1 MGRTLRAGSTKK
13 RRHLARWVIGS
24 GTSFGGFALARTR
37 YRQAVAPEESASAIP
52 AWRELF
58 AGGLAR
64 TTVGLLLMEGLVAV
78 QVLVTVAVLPAVVSD
93 LGGVRLF
100 GAALSSSQVAT
111 VIVLPFTPRLVT
123 RWGLRGAFYASLG
136 AFVAGSLVV
145 ISAPTAWLFVFGLAV
160 QGAGSGAQYALLLAV
175 FTRRYSLRLRPRM
188 YAALAVAWA
197 LPGLLGPAY
206 GGFVASTLG
215 WRWAFALI
223 LPLVV
228 PAVWMLHPSLIE
240 PEGRDEPLDEVSPA
254 TTPVLI
260 VFAVSMLA
268 LLAALTAS
276 GPWGALLVLPFAIAA
291 VAALTRILPP
301 GTFTARRGLP
311 AVIASGF
318 LANAAFYSVD
328 GFLPAYLTR
337 VAGLTLTVAA
347 LVVTC
352 GTLAWTIGTWA
363 QARLASNWPIARIAT
378 LGEALMLLGVGAVI
392 AGVLSSSAIVV
403 YIAWGVAALGMGMTY
418 PAIGV
423 LATEVASGGDEV
435 TTLAQYQLGDVLG
448 SAFGPAVVGIAVTT
462 AASRGLHLRDGLL
475 IGFSATCAIVFAALF
490 VSTRL
495 PATSSTR
502 AAPHPAPI
510 GRGDPDTLPSRP
522 DARHQP

>member
-1 MGRTLRAGSTKK
+1 MAQEE
-13 RRHLARWVIGS
+13 V
-24 GTSFGGFALARTR
+24 
-37 YRQAVAPEESASAIP
+37 ESAVP
-52 AWRELF
+52 TWRELF

-64 TTVGLLLMEGLVAV
+64 TTLGLLLMEGLVAV

-93 LGGVRLF
+93 LGGVRLY
-100 GAALSSSQVAT
+100 GPALSASQVAT
-111 VIVLPFTPRLVT
+111 VIVLPFTPRLVM
-123 RWGLRGAFYASLG
+123 RWGLRGAFYVSLG

-145 ISAPTAWLFVFGLAV
+145 ITAPQAWVFVAGLV
-160 QGAGSGAQYALLLAV
+160 IQGAGAGAQYALLLAV
-175 FTRRYSLRLRPRM
+175 FTRRYPLRLRPRM

-197 LPGLLGPAY
+197 VPGLLGPAY
-206 GGFVASTLG
+206 AGAVASTLG

-228 PAVWMLHPSLIE
+228 PAVWMLNPSLTE
-240 PEGRDEPLDEVSPA
+240 PRSRDDQPSEVSSA
-254 TTPVLI
+254 TTPVLV
-260 VFAVSMLA
+260 VFAASMLA

-276 GPWGALLVLPFAIAA
+276 GRVGVLLVLPMAIVA
-291 VAALTRILPP
+291 VAALTRILPG
-301 GTFTARRGLP
+301 GTFVARRGLP

-318 LANAAFYSVD
+318 LANAAFYSVE

-352 GTLAWTIGTWA
+352 GVLSWTVGTWA
-363 QARLASNWPIARIAT
+363 QSWLANRWTIARIASF
-378 LGEALMLLGVGAVI
+378 GEALMLLGVGGVI
-392 AGVLSSSAIVV
+392 AGVGFGVAIVV
-403 YIAWGVAALGMGMTY
+403 YVAWALAALGMGMTY

-423 LATEVASGGDEV
+423 LATDMASSGDEV

-448 SAFGPAVVGIAVTT
+448 SAFGPALVGIAVTAT
-462 AASRGLHLRDGLL
+462 ASRSVDLQDGLL
-475 IGFSATCAIVFAALF
+475 LGFSATCVLVLAALF

-502 AAPHPAPI
+502 AAPQPPPI
-510 GRGDPDTLPSRP
+510 GRSDRDPFSRP
-522 DARHQP
+522 TDARHESR

>member
-1 MGRTLRAGSTKK
+1 MAT
-13 RRHLARWVIGS
+13 
-24 GTSFGGFALARTR
+24 
-37 YRQAVAPEESASAIP
+37 EESTSAIP

-58 AGGLAR
+58 ADGLAR
-64 TTVGLLLMEGLVAV
+64 TTVGLLLMESLVAV

-93 LGGVRLF
+93 LGGVRLY
-100 GAALSSSQVAT
+100 GAALSSAQVAT
-111 VIVLPFTPRLVT
+111 VIVLPFTPRLVR
-123 RWGLRGAFYASLG
+123 RWGLRGAFYASLC
-136 AFVAGSLVV
+136 AFVSGSLVV
-145 ISAPTAWLFVFGLAV
+145 VFAPTAWVFVAGLFV

-175 FTRRYSLRLRPRM
+175 FTRRYPLRLRPRM

-223 LPLVV
+223 LPLVI
-228 PAVWMLHPSLIE
+228 PAVWMLHPSLTE
-240 PEGRDEPLDEVSPA
+240 PQRLDSPSGEVSPA
-254 TTPVLI
+254 PTSVLI

-268 LLAALTAS
+268 LLTALTAS
-276 GPWGALLVLPFAIAA
+276 GLVGALLVLPFAVAA
-291 VAALTRILPP
+291 VAALTRILPK

-311 AVIASGF
+311 AVVASGF

-328 GFLPAYLTR
+328 GFLPVYLTR

-352 GTLAWTIGTWA
+352 GTLTWTLGTWA
-363 QARLASNWPIARIAT
+363 QARLANSWPIARIAT
-378 LGEALMLLGVGAVI
+378 LGEAVLLLGVGGVI
-392 AGVLSSSAIVV
+392 AGVISSTAIVV
-403 YIAWGVAALGMGMTY
+403 YVAWGVAALGMGMTY

-435 TTLAQYQLGDVLG
+435 TTLTQYQLGDVLG
-448 SAFGPAVVGIAVTT
+448 SACGPALVGIAVT
-462 AASRGLHLRDGLL
+462 AAAARGLHLQDGLL
-475 IGFSATCAIVFAALF
+475 IGFCATCVIVLSALF
-490 VSTRL
+490 ASVRL

-502 AAPHPAPI
+502 GAAPSSPTGREHRDPLPA
-510 GRGDPDTLPSRP
+510 RP
-522 DARHQP
+522 DARHPQG

>member
-1 MGRTLRAGSTKK
+1 
-13 RRHLARWVIGS
+13 
-24 GTSFGGFALARTR
+24 
-37 YRQAVAPEESASAIP
+37 
-52 AWRELF
+52 
-58 AGGLAR
+58 
-64 TTVGLLLMEGLVAV
+64 MEGLVAV
-78 QVLVTVAVLPAVVSD
+78 QVLVTIAVLPAVVSD

-111 VIVLPFTPRLVT
+111 VIVLPFTPRLVA

-136 AFVAGSLVV
+136 AFVAGSLIV
-145 ISAPTAWLFVFGLAV
+145 ISAPAAWVIVAGLVV

-175 FTRRYSLRLRPRM
+175 FTRSYPLRLRPRM

-228 PAVWMLHPSLIE
+228 PAVWMLHPSLTE
-240 PEGRDEPLDEVSPA
+240 PEGRDAPPGEVKPA
-254 TTPVLI
+254 TTSVLI

-268 LLAALTAS
+268 LLTALTAS
-276 GPWGALLVLPFAIAA
+276 GRWGALLFLPFAVAA
-291 VAALTRILPP
+291 VAALTRILPN
-301 GTFTARRGLP
+301 GTFAARRGLP
-311 AVIASGF
+311 AVVASGF
-318 LANAAFYSVD
+318 LANAAFFSVD

-337 VAGLTLTVAA
+337 VAGLSLTVAA

-352 GTLAWTIGTWA
+352 GTLTWTIGSWA
-363 QARLASNWPIARIAT
+363 QARMANGWPMARIAI
-378 LGEALMLLGVGAVI
+378 LGEALLLLGVGGVI
-392 AGVLSSSAIVV
+392 AGVASSAAIVV
-403 YIAWGVAALGMGMTY
+403 YVAWGVGALGMGMTY

-423 LATEVASGGDEV
+423 LATEMASGGDEV

-462 AASRGLHLRDGLL
+462 AASRGLDLRDGLL
-475 IGFSATCAIVFAALF
+475 IGFSATCAIVLAALF
-490 VSTRL
+490 AAVRL

-502 AAPHPAPI
+502 AASQPPSIGPPSIGLGDADIAP
-510 GRGDPDTLPSRP
+510 GRP
-522 DARHQP
+522 DARPRPR

>member
-1 MGRTLRAGSTKK
+1 MQSVPSGVVRGR
-13 RRHLARWVIGS
+13 
-24 GTSFGGFALARTR
+24 
-37 YRQAVAPEESASAIP
+37 SASAIP

-64 TTVGLLLMEGLVAV
+64 TTAGLLLMEGLVAV
-78 QVLVTVAVLPAVVSD
+78 QVLVTIAVLPAVVSD

-111 VIVLPFTPRLVT
+111 VIVLPFTPRLVAT
-123 RWGLRGAFYASLG
+123 WGLRGAFYASLG
-136 AFVAGSLVV
+136 AFVAGSLIV
-145 ISAPTAWLFVFGLAV
+145 ISAPAAWVVVAGLVV

-175 FTRRYSLRLRPRM
+175 FTRTYPLRLRPRM

-228 PAVWMLHPSLIE
+228 PAVWMLHPSLTE
-240 PEGRDEPLDEVSPA
+240 PEGRDAPSDAAGPA
-254 TTPVLI
+254 TTSVLI
-260 VFAVSMLA
+260 LFAVSMLA
-268 LLAALTAS
+268 LLTALTAS
-276 GPWGALLVLPFAIAA
+276 GRFGVLLFLPFAVTA
-291 VAALTRILPP
+291 VAALTRILPK
-301 GTFTARRGLP
+301 GTFRARRGLP

-328 GFLPAYLTR
+328 GLLPAYLTR

-352 GTLAWTIGTWA
+352 GTLTWTIGTWA
-363 QARLASNWPIARIAT
+363 QARLANSWPMARIAT
-378 LGEALMLLGVGAVI
+378 LGEALMLLGVGGVI
-392 AGVLSSSAIVV
+392 AGVAGSAAILV
-403 YIAWGVAALGMGMTY
+403 YVAWGVGALGMGMTY

-448 SAFGPAVVGIAVTT
+448 SAFGPAVVGIAVTIT
-462 AASRGLHLRDGLL
+462 ASQGRHLEDGLL
-475 IGFSATCAIVFAALF
+475 IGFSGTCAIVLAALF
-490 VSTRL
+490 VSGRL
-495 PATSSTR
+495 PRTSSNHASPYPPTIR
-502 AAPHPAPI
+502 
-510 GRGDPDTLPSRP
+510 RGEQDTLPGR
-522 DARHQP
+522 

>member
-1 MGRTLRAGSTKK
+1 
-13 RRHLARWVIGS
+13 
-24 GTSFGGFALARTR
+24 
-37 YRQAVAPEESASAIP
+37 VAHEESASANP

-64 TTVGLLLMEGLVAV
+64 TSVGLLLMEGLVAV

-100 GAALSSSQVAT
+100 GAALSASQVAT
-111 VIVLPFTPRLVT
+111 VIVLPFTPRLVA
-123 RWGLRGAFYASLG
+123 RWGLRRAFYASLG
-136 AFVAGSLVV
+136 AFVTGSLVV
-145 ISAPTAWLFVFGLAV
+145 ISAPAAWVFVAGLFV
-160 QGAGSGAQYALLLAV
+160 QGGGSGAQYALLLAV
-175 FTRRYSLRLRPRM
+175 FTRRYPLRLRPRM

-228 PAVWMLHPSLIE
+228 PAVWMLHPSLTE
-240 PEGRDEPLDEVSPA
+240 SEGHDESSHEVSPA
-254 TTPVLI
+254 TTTVLV
-260 VFAVSMLA
+260 VFALSMLA

-276 GPWGALLVLPFAIAA
+276 GRLAALLVLPFA
-291 VAALTRILPP
+291 VAALATLVRILPK
-301 GTFTARRGLP
+301 GSFVAGRGLP

-318 LANAAFYSVD
+318 LATAAFYSVD
-328 GFLPAYLTR
+328 GFLPVYLTR
-337 VAGLTLTVAA
+337 VAGLPLTVAA

-363 QARLASNWPIARIAT
+363 QARLANSWPIARIAT
-378 LGEALMLLGVGAVI
+378 LGEVLMLLGV
-392 AGVLSSSAIVV
+392 AGVIIGVATGSAIVV
-403 YIAWGVAALGMGMTY
+403 YVGWAVAPLGMGMTY

-448 SAFGPAVVGIAVTT
+448 SAFGPALVGIAVTT
-462 AASRGLHLRDGLL
+462 AAARGLHLQDGLL
-475 IGFSATCAIVFAALF
+475 IGFSATCAIVVAALF
-490 VSTRL
+490 ASTRL
-495 PATSSTR
+495 PATSSSTR
-502 AAPHPAPI
+502 AEAHPSPV
-510 GRGDPDTLPSRP
+510 GRGDHDSRRGP
-522 DARHQP
+522 

>member
-1 MGRTLRAGSTKK
+1 
-13 RRHLARWVIGS
+13 
-24 GTSFGGFALARTR
+24 
-37 YRQAVAPEESASAIP
+37 VAPAESAAP

-78 QVLVTVAVLPAVVSD
+78 QVLVTIAVLPAVVSD

-136 AFVAGSLVV
+136 TFVVGSLVV
-145 ISAPTAWLFVFGLAV
+145 ISAPTSWVFVAGLFLE
-160 QGAGSGAQYALLLAV
+160 GAGAGAQYALLLAI
-175 FTRRYSLRLRPRM
+175 FTRRYPLRLRPRM

-197 LPGLLGPAY
+197 VPGLLGPAY
-206 GGFVASTLG
+206 GGLVASTLG
-215 WRWAFALI
+215 WRWAFALL

-228 PAVWMLHPSLIE
+228 PAVWMLHPSLID
-240 PEGRDEPLDEVSPA
+240 PEETDEREEQSSPA
-254 TTPVLI
+254 STTVLV

-276 GPWGALLVLPFAIAA
+276 VPVGALLAMPFA
-291 VAALTRILPP
+291 VAAVVALARILPR
-301 GTFTARRGLP
+301 GTFRAARGLP

-337 VAGLTLTVAA
+337 VAGLSLTVAA

-352 GTLAWTIGTWA
+352 GTLAWTLGTWV
-363 QARLASNWPIARIAT
+363 QARLANRWPIARIAT
-378 LGEALMLLGVGAVI
+378 LGEALLLLGVVGVI
-392 AGVLSSSAIVV
+392 LGVATGTAIVV
-403 YIAWGVAALGMGMTY
+403 YVAWGVGALGMGMTY

-423 LATEVASGGDEV
+423 LATEMASGGDEV

-448 SAFGPAVVGIAVTT
+448 SAFGPAVVGIAVTI
-462 AASRGLHLRDGLL
+462 AASPGLHLQDGLL
-475 IGFSATCAIVFAALF
+475 IGFGATCAIVIAALF
-490 VSTRL
+490 VSGRL
-495 PATSSTR
+495 PGTSSNRVSPYPPT
-502 AAPHPAPI
+502 I
-510 GRGDPDTLPSRP
+510 GRGERDTHLNR
-522 DARHQP
+522 

>member
-1 MGRTLRAGSTKK
+1 MRDAQSVPSGVAQRETAST
-13 RRHLARWVIGS
+13 
-24 GTSFGGFALARTR
+24 
-37 YRQAVAPEESASAIP
+37 IP

-58 AGGLAR
+58 ADGLAR

-93 LGGVRLF
+93 LGSVRLF

-123 RWGLRGAFYASLG
+123 RWGLRGAFYASLA
-136 AFVAGSLVV
+136 AFGAGSLVV
-145 ISAPTAWLFVFGLAV
+145 ISAPASWVFVAGLFV
-160 QGAGSGAQYALLLAV
+160 QGAGSGAQYALLLAL
-175 FTRRYSLRLRPRM
+175 FTRRYPLRLRPRM

-228 PAVWMLHPSLIE
+228 PAVWMLHPSLTE
-240 PEGRDEPLDEVSPA
+240 PGGPDERSDEVPLPTS
-254 TTPVLI
+254 VLV

-268 LLAALTAS
+268 LLTALTAS
-276 GPWGALLVLPFAIAA
+276 GLLGALLVVPFAVAA
-291 VAALTRILPP
+291 VAALTRILPR

-318 LANAAFYSVD
+318 LTSAAFFSVD

-337 VAGLTLTVAA
+337 VAGLRLTVAA

-352 GTLAWTIGTWA
+352 GTLAWTIGSWA
-363 QARLASNWPIARIAT
+363 QARLANSWPIARVAV
-378 LGEALMLLGVGAVI
+378 LGETLLLLGVGGVI
-392 AGVLSSSAIVV
+392 AGVAIDAAIIV
-403 YIAWGVAALGMGMTY
+403 YLAWGVAACGMGMTY

-423 LATEVASGGDEV
+423 LATEVASGGAEV

-448 SAFGPAVVGIAVTT
+448 SAFGPALVGIAVTT
-462 AASRGLHLRDGLL
+462 ATFRGLHLQDGLL
-475 IGFSATCAIVFAALF
+475 IGFSTTCAIVLAALF
-490 VSTRL
+490 ASARL
-495 PATSSTR
+495 PATSSR
-502 AAPHPAPI
+502 RPAPHPRSI
-510 GRGDPDTLPSRP
+510 G
-522 DARHQP
+522 

>member
-1 MGRTLRAGSTKK
+1 MAS
-13 RRHLARWVIGS
+13 A
-24 GTSFGGFALARTR
+24 
-37 YRQAVAPEESASAIP
+37 ESAARLP

-78 QVLVTVAVLPAVVSD
+78 QVLVTIAVLPAVVSD

-111 VIVLPFTPRLVT
+111 VIVLPFTPRLVS
-123 RWGLRGAFYASLG
+123 RWGLMGAFYVSLST
-136 AFVAGSLVV
+136 FVVGSLVV
-145 ISAPTAWLFVFGLAV
+145 ISAPTSWVFVAGLFLE
-160 QGAGSGAQYALLLAV
+160 GAGAGAQYALLLAI
-175 FTRRYSLRLRPRM
+175 FTRRYPLRLRPRM

-197 LPGLLGPAY
+197 VPGLLGPAY
-206 GGFVASTLG
+206 GGVVASTLG
-215 WRWAFALI
+215 WRWAFALL
-223 LPLVV
+223 LPLVG
-228 PAVWMLHPSLIE
+228 PAVWMLHPSLTNPGETDE
-240 PEGRDEPLDEVSPA
+240 PERQSSPA
-254 TTPVLI
+254 STTVLL
-260 VFAVSMLA
+260 VFATSMLA

-276 GPWGALLVLPFAIAA
+276 VPVGALLVVPFAVAA
-291 VAALTRILPP
+291 VIALTRILPR
-301 GTFTARRGLP
+301 GTFRAGRGLP

-352 GTLAWTIGTWA
+352 GTLAWTAGTWA
-363 QARLASNWPIARIAT
+363 QARLANSWPIARIAT
-378 LGEALMLLGVGAVI
+378 LGEVLLLLGVGGVI
-392 AGVLSSSAIVV
+392 VGVATGTAILV
-403 YIAWGVAALGMGMTY
+403 YVAWGVGALGMGMTY

-423 LATEVASGGDEV
+423 LATEMASGGDEV

-462 AASRGLHLRDGLL
+462 AASGGLNLQDGLL
-475 IGFSATCAIVFAALF
+475 IGFSATCAIVLAALF
-490 VSTRL
+490 ASGRL
-495 PATSSTR
+495 PSTSSNQASPYPPT
-502 AAPHPAPI
+502 I
-510 GRGDPDTLPSRP
+510 GRAERDTLPSP
-522 DARHQP
+522 

>member
-1 MGRTLRAGSTKK
+1 V
-13 RRHLARWVIGS
+13 ARGN
-24 GTSFGGFALARTR
+24 G
-37 YRQAVAPEESASAIP
+37 ASAIP
-52 AWRELF
+52 ARRELF
-58 AGGLAR
+58 ARGLAR
-64 TTVGLLLMEGLVAV
+64 TSVGLLLMEGLVAV

-111 VIVLPFTPRLVT
+111 VIVLPFTPRLVA
-123 RWGLRGAFYASLG
+123 RWGLRGAFYVSLG
-136 AFVAGSLVV
+136 AFVAGSLLV
-145 ISAPTAWLFVFGLAV
+145 ISARTAEEIVAGFVV

-175 FTRRYSLRLRPRM
+175 FTRRYPLRLRPQM

-197 LPGLLGPAY
+197 FPGLLGPAY

-228 PAVWMLHPSLIE
+228 PAVWMLHPSLVE
-240 PEGRDEPLDEVSPA
+240 PEDRAAHSDEVSPV

-268 LLAALTAS
+268 LLTALTAS
-276 GPWGALLVLPFAIAA
+276 GRLGALLVLPFAVAA
-291 VAALTRILPP
+291 LVALTRILPK
-301 GTFTARRGLP
+301 GTFAARRGLP

-352 GTLAWTIGTWA
+352 GTLTWTIGTWA
-363 QARLASNWPIARIAT
+363 QARLANSWPIARIAT
-378 LGEALMLLGVGAVI
+378 LGEALMLLGVGGVI
-392 AGVLSSSAIVV
+392 AGVASGVTIVV
-403 YIAWGVAALGMGMTY
+403 YVAWGVAALGMGMTY

-423 LATEVASGGDEV
+423 LATEMAAGGDEV

-462 AASRGLHLRDGLL
+462 AAARDLQLQDGLL
-475 IGFSATCAIVFAALF
+475 IGFSATCAIVLASLVTSA
-490 VSTRL
+490 RL
-495 PATSSTR
+495 PRTSSAP
-502 AAPHPAPI
+502 AASQPSPI
-510 GRGDPDTLPSRP
+510 GRGESDTLSSGPDTRHRP
-522 DARHQP
+522 R

>member
-1 MGRTLRAGSTKK
+1 
-13 RRHLARWVIGS
+13 
-24 GTSFGGFALARTR
+24 
-37 YRQAVAPEESASAIP
+37 VAQEESASAPP

-64 TTVGLLLMEGLVAV
+64 TTVGLLLMESLVAV

-93 LGGVRLF
+93 LGSVRLF

-111 VIVLPFTPRLVT
+111 VVVLPFTPRLVT
-123 RWGLRGAFYASLG
+123 AWGLRGAFYASVG
-136 AFVAGSLVV
+136 GFVAGSLVV
-145 ISAPTAWLFVFGLAV
+145 IFAPGSWLFVAGLAV

-175 FTRRYSLRLRPRM
+175 FTRRFPLRLRPRM

-228 PAVWMLHPSLIE
+228 PAVWMLHPSLTE
-240 PEGRDEPLDEVSPA
+240 PDGHDRPSDEVGPA
-254 TTPVLI
+254 TTSVLV

-276 GPWGALLVLPFAIAA
+276 GRLGALLVLPFAVAA
-291 VAALTRILPP
+291 VAALTRILPK

-347 LVVTC
+347 LVITC
-352 GTLAWTIGTWA
+352 GTLTWTIGTWA
-363 QARLASNWPIARIAT
+363 QARLANSWPIARIAT
-378 LGEALMLLGVGAVI
+378 LGEALMLLGVAGVI
-392 AGVLSSSAIVV
+392 AGVASSTAVAV
-403 YIAWGVAALGMGMTY
+403 YVAWGVAALGMGMTY

-423 LATEVASGGDEV
+423 LATEVASSGDEV
-435 TTLAQYQLGDVLG
+435 TTLAHYQLGDVLG
-448 SAFGPAVVGIAVTT
+448 SAFGPALVGIAVTT
-462 AASRGLHLRDGLL
+462 TAARGLHLQDGLL
-475 IGFSATCAIVFAALF
+475 IGFCGTCAIVLAALF
-490 VSTRL
+490 ASARL
-495 PATSSTR
+495 PATSSSRVAAHPPLDRTR
-502 AAPHPAPI
+502 GP
-510 GRGDPDTLPSRP
+510 
-522 DARHQP
+522 